1 MPVSVAD
8 LDVARQPAADAEAGR
23 AALLKLL
30 IDAIVEMRREPIQDH
45 DQLSR
50 FRWEASCSSGSRPS
64 LGALGIRWGVV
75 PAQRGHRRWPS
86 ADTPGRGTSGNSPWE
101 PTAPIRL
108 FEGPQSE

>member
-1 MPVSVAD
+1 MSVSVAH
-8 LDVARQPAADAEAGR
+8 LDVAREPSADAKAGGT
-23 AALLKLL
+23 ALLKLL
-30 IDAIVEMRREPIQDH
+30 IDAIVEMRREPIKDH

-64 LGALGIRWGVV
+64 LGALGICRRLPRHSMAVADG
-75 PAQRGHRRWPS
+75 PAQIRQ
-86 ADTPGRGTSGNSPWE
+86 DVGTSDNSPSE